1 MSTIKDALNGNT
13 NCKIDVRLQQDNE
26 LSEQEKELLLQ
37 KYYQGMLTDYTTF
50 PVLNNNKGMTLK
62 DIYVEPNYQIL
73 SSQIKQEKNTH
84 FGQFESINNDS
95 IHSFLY
101 QYLSKQISPNQ
112 LNLKNSRI
120 ILLLGQPGQGKSSFS
135 KKFMFDYI
143 EQNTDI
149 SEKVYLLRLRDIG
162 QVNHL
167 LENPLV
173 TIGSKLNQM
182 IGYLP
187 DLNKESILVLDG
199 LDELTMKEQLVT
211 STIDDFLETLIQTLK
226 DFPTLKIILT
236 SRTLYVNLE
245 KINKKL
251 KNDILTLHLKSF
263 YLEHQLLWL
272 DNYKKFY
279 PDATL
284 TDKIL
289 KELHKKS
296 TQHIIELIE
305 QPILLHMITELNFS
319 KDDLI
324 KSTNRAKIY
333 NEMFNSIIKRKGED
347 KKEHENLKGIQPA
360 DVRDLLRT
368 IAFEI
373 YKSNHE
379 YIHKSKLEKLPEI
392 KEFYKNLDIKIE
404 NNEQFEGILKG
415 VLISFYFQEVKKDG
429 DDDHADD
436 DNNNYAIEFLH
447 KSLQEYL
454 VAEKIF
460 DEIFRLTEKDR
471 KGKYFITDY
480 TDVLKIIWELF
491 SHKKISEEIKT
502 YLIEIL
508 KNHENKEELNE
519 LAKRLSSFL
528 VELFEKDFIYSF
540 NLSED
545 TNPMQKSL
553 NTFYGYW
560 IILSNLGGNENYIH
574 TDFKNKFAKYLI
586 DINMP
591 LHIVDKGTYSLE
603 TDGFNLSYQKLNEIW
618 LSKIDLD
625 NSNLCNINL
634 ESSIV
639 NFSTFNS
646 SNIQKSNFKNCSLYN
661 AEMHGSNLSNS
672 DFTNANL
679 RFVNFAHTNLTNVN
693 FTNVIL
699 DNAFLQNVILTD
711 TIFNN
716 TQLNDIY
723 IDDENA
729 EILKK
734 QGIEFTI
741 NENNQ

>member
-26 LSEQEKELLLQ
+26 LSEQEKELLVQ
-37 KYYQGMLTDYTTF
+37 KYYQGMLLDYTTF
-50 PVLNNNKGMTLK
+50 PVLNNNKGMTLN
-62 DIYVEPNYQIL
+62 DIYIEPNYQIL

-84 FGQFESINNDS
+84 YGQFESINNDS

-149 SEKVYLLRLRDIG
+149 SENVYLLRLRDIG

-167 LENPLV
+167 LENPLD

-187 DLNKESILVLDG
+187 DLNKETILVLDG

-226 DFPTLKIILT
+226 DYPTLKIILT

-263 YLEHQLLWL
+263 DLEQQLLWL

-284 TDKIL
+284 TDEIL
-289 KELHKKS
+289 KELHEKS
-296 TQHIIELIE
+296 TRHIIELIE

-319 KDDLI
+319 KNDLI

-333 NEMFNSIIKRKGED
+333 NEMFNSIIKRKWED
-347 KKEHENLKGIQPA
+347 EKEHENLKGIKPA
-360 DVRDLLRT
+360 DVRELLRT

-404 NNEQFEGILKG
+404 NHEQLEGILKG

-429 DDDHADD
+429 DDDNAD

-460 DEIFRLTEKDR
+460 DEILRLTEKDR
-471 KGKYFITDY
+471 KSKYFITDY

-502 YLIEIL
+502 YLIEII
-508 KNHENKEELNE
+508 KNHEDKEELKE
-519 LAKRLSSFL
+519 LANRLSSFL

-540 NLSED
+540 NLIED

-560 IILSNLGGNENYIH
+560 IILSNLGAKENYIH
-574 TDFKNKFAKYLI
+574 EKFKNKFANYLLLI
-586 DINMP
+586 ETSIFNV
-591 LHIVDKGTYSLE
+591 IRGGYSWQSDKI
-603 TDGFNLSYQKLNEIW
+603 NLSYQNITSVW
-618 LSKIDLD
+618 LTGIDLGTATLYEINFEGSVLNNTCCMHAD
-625 NSNLCNINL
+625 FRNANLKSCYLQSAHLTNCNFTNAIL
-634 ESSIV
+634 EES
-639 NFSTFNS
+639 F
-646 SNIQKSNFKNCSLYN
+646 
-661 AEMHGSNLSNS
+661 LSNAILAYS
-672 DFTNANL
+672 DFTNTNLNGANL
-679 RFVNFAHTNLTNVN
+679 KNANLEDV
-693 FTNVIL
+693 
-699 DNAFLQNVILTD
+699 
-711 TIFNN
+711 IFNN
-716 TQLNDIY
+716 TQLNDIF
-723 IDDENA
+723 IDTKNA
-729 EILKK
+729 KLLKK

-741 NENNQ
+741 HKDNKLR

>member
-1 MSTIKDALNGNT
+1 MSNLKDTLNNNT
-13 NCKIDVRLQQDNE
+13 NCKIDVRLQHDNE
-26 LSEQEKELLLQ
+26 PSEQEKERLLQ
-37 KYYQGMLTDYTTF
+37 KYYQSMFLDYTTF
-50 PVLNNNKGMTLK
+50 SVLNNNKGMTLK

-73 SSQIKQEKNTH
+73 SSQIKQEKDTH
-84 FGQFESINNDS
+84 YRQFESINNDS

-101 QYLSKQISPNQ
+101 QYLSKQISPNH

-143 EQNTDI
+143 EQNTEI
-149 SEKVYLLRLRDIG
+149 SEKVYLVRLRDIG

-167 LENPLV
+167 LENPLD

-187 DLNKESILVLDG
+187 DLNKETILMLDG

-226 DFPTLKIILT
+226 DYPTLKLILT

-263 YLEHQLLWL
+263 DLEQQLLWL

-279 PDATL
+279 PYATL
-284 TDKIL
+284 TDEIL
-289 KELHKKS
+289 KELHKKN
-296 TQHIIELIE
+296 TRHIIELIE

-333 NEMFNSIIKRKGED
+333 NEMFNSIIKRKWED
-347 KKEHENLKGIQPA
+347 EKEHENLKGIEPT
-360 DVRDLLRT
+360 DVRELLRT

-404 NNEQFEGILKG
+404 NHEQLEGILKG
-415 VLISFYFQEVKKDG
+415 VLISFYFQEIKKDS
-429 DDDHADD
+429 DDDNTD

-460 DEIFRLTEKDR
+460 DEILRLTEKDR

-480 TDVLKIIWELF
+480 TDVLKTIWELF

-502 YLIEIL
+502 YLLEII
-508 KNHENKEELNE
+508 KNHEDREELQE

-540 NLSED
+540 NLAED
-545 TNPMQKSL
+545 TNPMQKAL
-553 NTFYGYW
+553 DTFYGYW
-560 IILSNLGGNENYIH
+560 IILSNLGTKENYIH
-574 TDFKNKFAKYLI
+574 EKFKHKFANYLLI
-586 DINMP
+586 IETSIFN
-591 LHIVDKGTYSLE
+591 VFNGGYSWRPDNL
-603 TDGFNLSYQKLNEIW
+603 NLSYQNLNNVW
-618 LSKIDLD
+618 LSKIDLS
-625 NSNLCNINL
+625 NSNLYKINL
-634 ESSIV
+634 DGSILMNSYLDNSDISFGNLNECNLTSTDLENC
-639 NFSTFNS
+639 NFTNA
-646 SNIQKSNFKNCSLYN
+646 NLQKAYLKEAYLT
-661 AEMHGSNLSNS
+661 NS

-679 RFVNFAHTNLTNVN
+679 NEAHLEK
-693 FTNVIL
+693 
-699 DNAFLQNVILTD
+699 AHLQGV
-711 TIFNN
+711 IFNN
-716 TQLNDIY
+716 TQLNDIF
-723 IDDENA
+723 IDPKNA
-729 EILKK
+729 KLLKK
-734 QGIEFTI
+734 QGVEFTI
-741 NENNQ
+741 NENNK